1 MADLALVVAEHQ
13 AGRPKKITYEMLT
26 AARSVAD
33 ELDVEVG
40 VLVMGHDLDADAL
53 AEDVGARG
61 ADVLFVA
68 NHPALEEYAA
78 EPYAAVI
85 QQLIEEEEPVLV
97 LFGMTPLGRDL
108 APCVAAKVNAGLA
121 SDITGLDVEDGELI
135 IKRPIFSGQAIATV
149 RVTRPPVLVTVRPN
163 TWAAAPAEGDE
174 QADVEEL
181 DVDDL
186 PENVIDVLAVEAQE
200 STRPELTEAS
210 IIVAGG
216 RGLQGPEN
224 FHLIE
229 ELADLLGAAVG
240 TTRAVVDAGWRP
252 YEEQVGQTGKT
263 VSPQLYIAIGISGAI
278 QHVSGM
284 RTSRYI
290 VAINKDPEAP
300 IFKLADYG
308 IVGDLFK
315 VVPELIKAIKE
326 YRDQEL

>member
-13 AGRPKKITYEMLT
+13 EGKPKKITYEMLT
-26 AARSVAD
+26 AARSVAE
-33 ELDVEVG
+33 ELDAEVG

-53 AEDVGARG
+53 AEDMGARG

-68 NHPALEEYAA
+68 DHPDLKEYAA
-78 EPYAAVI
+78 EPYAEVI
-85 QQLIEEEEPVLV
+85 RQLIEEEEPVLV
-97 LFGMTPLGRDL
+97 LFGMTPAGRDL
-108 APCVAAKVNAGLA
+108 APCVAAKVEAGLA
-121 SDITGLDVEDGELI
+121 SDITGLEVEEGELY

-149 RVTRPPVLVTVRPN
+149 RITRPPALVTVRPN
-163 TWAAAPAEGDE
+163 TWAAAPTEQDE
-174 QADVEEL
+174 AADVEEV
-181 DVDDL
+181 DVDEL
-186 PENVIDVLAVEAQE
+186 PENGIEVLAVEAQE

-315 VVPELIKAIKE
+315 VVPELIQAIKE
-326 YRDQEL
+326 YREQEP